1 MIDIDPPCLG
11 GSNLFHDVIGNLKEI
26 RKKKYALLSD
36 FSYDLFMMKTS
47 KSISKICKSNQIMNS
62 CNYVK
67 IATKVF
73 IYMKLR
79 KDHLLDFYATLENL
93 NSTDLSATITCN
105 YVKAKFIKLVPRGLV
120 KKFFTSFVD
129 KQESSLINLAYFAYF
144 MITES
149 SNSTIFCINEY
160 VDLISKIIFS
170 CDQEVRLYAF
180 DSLNILLNTFRNA
193 SSTNLEPIILSLF
206 HKAKEKLTGSLF
218 HEQHGSFLIMNSILP
233 NIPQQII
240 NQSLDLLDFFISSI
254 NVTELHEYSLYNIII
269 LARYNKETFL
279 KDHYDMIYDIITE
292 DNCSDQ
298 TSSLS
303 SHCLLLFY
311 MTFSEQMISN
321 ESKMTEILNNLI
333 NYRKSIKNAYQIITH
348 ISINYSFFI
357 EKNTQ
362 FFSSLFLRSIQFIN
376 EVSHE
381 FVKLI
386 TAFPSLFD
394 SSAFARAILDEF
406 QKNRTRDFL
415 EFLSLCPPLNNDQI
429 QHNLISILSSP
440 EGEMRG
446 QASSSILR
454 QISYD
459 DRDFVCDVFHH
470 LFTLALSDP
479 DPSVRSKIVAAF
491 NHHCYKYLTLP
502 VFLGSLNKLCHDE
515 SVEVRNSTIDLL
527 GKISQYDPMNVYV
540 VLRKILL
547 EHMYTIDVKEM
558 KSVKF
563 KVSQSLL
570 HIFMACRE
578 ILPLYT
584 PTFCD
589 VALRELSNTPTGKLT
604 YFEQKFFNDISK
616 NIMKIIRFIAE
627 TDISLMKSHLKQFIN
642 FFIWQ
647 LQQDLSKEVKLSVI
661 KTLYVILTR
670 DGSIDD
676 IDKNQ
681 LSLDL
686 MGFAAKWNSTKI
698 NLAILKLAGF
708 IGVSIQNSDL
718 DAEKRTGI
726 NDEIKCSDD
735 VSLNDPSY
743 FLSCACTTLLSILN
757 NDKYISY
764 HISCLK
770 ALTSIFSNDP
780 KMYGLKYF
788 SEFIK
793 IVINQI
799 HSNIAN
805 SDDYIDVLN
814 QICHTSPYQWV
825 LKYRS
830 EIINLTQEM
839 LEKKDFSE
847 KVLDLI
853 PTLSLVFKTEAGIIY
868 QNGIAFL
875 YDILEK
881 NMKKEDGIDIS
892 IKSINAIISMR
903 HVSESFSLFVITK
916 LLYIL
921 SKESVM
927 QSVKKKI
934 IDSFSFLF
942 QQPDIDMS
950 SFSPNILR
958 SLLRVL
964 YNADISNDLS
974 LIERAMQAIYS
985 LIVKS
990 GSEFAFLKMSAS
1002 SAIEQLKNIT
1012 EAQKNNYNEMLNRAP
1027 PYSFTDFSFIQIQD
1041 PLDFQN
1047 STSIH
1052 RKNPHEKEENI
1063 NNMINKDSKSNEQEK
1078 NNKNSSKNDHEKDI
1092 NNSNNCFEEDNNN
1105 NKSKVDSEERVNN
1118 NNDCF
1123 EEENSNNKSKV
1134 DSEERVNNNNNCFE
1148 EENNNNKSK
1157 VCSEERNNGDVNTYR
1172 IDEEAIKKAISMQE
1186 EETPWNWKD
1195 WYNHLVLTAITMSPS
1210 PYISSCSFLCE
1221 ELLASAESIF
1231 QPAFLTVWFFM
1242 TDAARQFVSETF
1254 TRAFNSDSLPKYVC
1268 STIISLLEYLER
1280 SECHVI
1286 VSKRVICEACLK
1298 CSQYRSAFYFAWKW
1312 LLEDPASIEANETMI
1327 KISTYFGQIKMTKGL
1342 AKRAQKIIDTSSSPA
1357 WFELL
1362 GQWTVARQIYERQG
1376 FVGNFSKIMKC
1387 LAKEQLWDEVVEK
1400 FDSIMSSEIKQ
1411 TSSKYILMA
1420 LYHCHKMERIDEILP
1435 FCPKNSVTVLSILA
1449 LFLNSKGRKKE
1460 ALESIEK
1467 AFNILASNSRGLIK
1481 QDQALLDKLIIKSQ
1495 QLHEVLE
1502 IILNEDFKM
1511 SKKIREKRIE
1521 KCPKTYNFYH
1531 QILSISLNM
1540 MPIESNIKYVLRM
1553 LKYALKEQQFHQF
1566 YSSLNYLFPDK
1577 SKWPASVAFIHCKSI
1592 WETGKRKEAIEK
1604 IDSILKDPLFMP
1616 QIEADPKLK
1625 CKMYYMYA
1633 EWIFNN
1639 SLLTSVFHVLKT
1651 VVDLLEVSMRTKVRF
1666 YKSFHRWAWG
1676 CSLMFSRAPNVKQHA
1691 VSAIHGFLEC
1701 IKLKKETPFDDLVQM
1716 ISLFFKVNLD
1726 EKSFE
1731 EISQRIGMLNDS
1743 NFLLIIPQLFA
1754 QITSNEKAPQSLFI
1768 AKILTRLL
1776 PNHYHVL
1783 LMNLL
1788 FDREPNQIINNLYN
1802 WFFKNNSTAVSEGL
1816 TIKKGLVLCSSS
1828 TMEYWLIDI
1837 TKTIAAV
1844 QKKNLKLAVETLSDA
1859 ISRQLQPGESEKE
1872 EEFRNKIQQVLISI
1886 LSNFKRSP
1894 HTSTNDVPVSVPSHA
1909 AILEAMKKSRSDPNI
1924 KNINVFGVSVSKT
1937 SSSTSPKEKS
1947 SIIIEVVQQ
1956 LKKIYSLIK
1965 EHLSNIQYLSM
1976 FNVAPD
1982 LFLLRNTSIAVPG
1995 TYEPSKPKTLIKQ
2008 FDPTLEIYNSKQRP
2022 RFLVIYGSDGSRH
2035 KSLLKGREDLR
2046 LDNRLMQFFLL
2057 INQHIR
2063 QSCGSGA
2070 EKNQQQAMISRYC
2083 ITPITK
2089 KCGLIQYVDGVDTI
2103 FSLITEYRSN
2113 HSMNIFAEQTIET
2126 SFASPNVDSLRPI
2139 QRMEALREAAS
2150 KTKDDDLR
2158 KIMWLKSP
2166 SSKDLMLRTSM
2177 FAQSNAVMSIVCYI
2191 LGIGDR
2197 HPSNLLIHKRTGKVI
2212 HIDFG
2217 DCFEASRRR
2226 KFFPELIPFRLTRMM
2241 IKAFGPTEIEG
2252 DFRITCEQTL
2262 KLVQGHVSS
2271 IISILDIFMQEPLED
2286 SFNTDPK
2293 KSVYISKR
2301 KNKNNDNQNLR
2312 SGLNEFDQSLQ
2323 QKQKEFFNDFYEEE
2337 DNGEIEEEN
2346 ISPDIKECIK
2356 RVAEKIIGKDSDLI
2370 NNNDDLLSIEDQV
2383 SFLIRNATDEYNF
2396 SYLYHGW
2403 TPLW

>member
-1553 LKYALKEQQFHQF
+1553 LKYALK
-1566 YSSLNYLFPDK
+1566 
-1577 SKWPASVAFIHCKSI
+1577 
-1592 WETGKRKEAIEK
+1592 
-1604 IDSILKDPLFMP
+1604 
-1616 QIEADPKLK
+1616 
-1625 CKMYYMYA
+1625 
-1633 EWIFNN
+1633 
-1639 SLLTSVFHVLKT
+1639 
-1651 VVDLLEVSMRTKVRF
+1651 
-1666 YKSFHRWAWG
+1666 
-1676 CSLMFSRAPNVKQHA
+1676 
-1691 VSAIHGFLEC
+1691 
-1701 IKLKKETPFDDLVQM
+1701 
-1716 ISLFFKVNLD
+1716 
-1726 EKSFE
+1726 
-1731 EISQRIGMLNDS
+1731 
-1743 NFLLIIPQLFA
+1743 
-1754 QITSNEKAPQSLFI
+1754 
-1768 AKILTRLL
+1768 
-1776 PNHYHVL
+1776 
-1783 LMNLL
+1783 
-1788 FDREPNQIINNLYN
+1788 
-1802 WFFKNNSTAVSEGL
+1802 
-1816 TIKKGLVLCSSS
+1816 
-1828 TMEYWLIDI
+1828 
-1837 TKTIAAV
+1837 
-1844 QKKNLKLAVETLSDA
+1844 
-1859 ISRQLQPGESEKE
+1859 
-1872 EEFRNKIQQVLISI
+1872 
-1886 LSNFKRSP
+1886 
-1894 HTSTNDVPVSVPSHA
+1894 
-1909 AILEAMKKSRSDPNI
+1909 
-1924 KNINVFGVSVSKT
+1924 
-1937 SSSTSPKEKS
+1937 
-1947 SIIIEVVQQ
+1947 
-1956 LKKIYSLIK
+1956 
-1965 EHLSNIQYLSM
+1965 
-1976 FNVAPD
+1976 
-1982 LFLLRNTSIAVPG
+1982 
-1995 TYEPSKPKTLIKQ
+1995 
-2008 FDPTLEIYNSKQRP
+2008 
-2022 RFLVIYGSDGSRH
+2022 
-2035 KSLLKGREDLR
+2035 
-2046 LDNRLMQFFLL
+2046 
-2057 INQHIR
+2057 
-2063 QSCGSGA
+2063 
-2070 EKNQQQAMISRYC
+2070 
-2083 ITPITK
+2083 
-2089 KCGLIQYVDGVDTI
+2089 
-2103 FSLITEYRSN
+2103 
-2113 HSMNIFAEQTIET
+2113 
-2126 SFASPNVDSLRPI
+2126 
-2139 QRMEALREAAS
+2139 
-2150 KTKDDDLR
+2150 
-2158 KIMWLKSP
+2158 
-2166 SSKDLMLRTSM
+2166 
-2177 FAQSNAVMSIVCYI
+2177 
-2191 LGIGDR
+2191 
-2197 HPSNLLIHKRTGKVI
+2197 
-2212 HIDFG
+2212 
-2217 DCFEASRRR
+2217 
-2226 KFFPELIPFRLTRMM
+2226 
-2241 IKAFGPTEIEG
+2241 
-2252 DFRITCEQTL
+2252 
-2262 KLVQGHVSS
+2262 
-2271 IISILDIFMQEPLED
+2271 
-2286 SFNTDPK
+2286 
-2293 KSVYISKR
+2293 
-2301 KNKNNDNQNLR
+2301 
-2312 SGLNEFDQSLQ
+2312 
-2323 QKQKEFFNDFYEEE
+2323 
-2337 DNGEIEEEN
+2337 
-2346 ISPDIKECIK
+2346 
-2356 RVAEKIIGKDSDLI
+2356 
-2370 NNNDDLLSIEDQV
+2370 
-2383 SFLIRNATDEYNF
+2383 
-2396 SYLYHGW
+2396 
-2403 TPLW
+2403 